1 MDKQMFWVVC
11 VAAVIAGT
19 MAGVGVEIG
28 RTGTVTLANVAG
40 CLVGSF
46 LGPALLWFIARP
58 ERGL

>member
-28 RTGTVTLANVAG
+28 ATGTVTLARVAG
-40 CLVGSF
+40 AFVGSL
-46 LGPALLWFIARP
+46 LGPAVLWFIARP
-58 ERGL
+58 GRRV